1 MDENLQHKPVTDH
14 GSPITRKTH
23 FTREQILAQGVDRH
37 LAVTANAGSGKTAVL
52 VERYV
57 NLLMGGNDPR
67 NIVAITFT
75 RKAAAEMMVRVAKKL
90 EDKLEKATTPE
101 ELRLLKTV
109 RERLTSARISTI
121 HSFCSQLLKEFPIEA
136 GVAPNFTEISESEL
150 YRIRRD
156 AAMSVMEDWL
166 EDDGERGAD
175 ARLLFRALGRKKVEE
190 FLDKLLKNAEFLM
203 TLRALYDTHGDE
215 QIMAVRDR
223 MLSQNVIPCI
233 NSVLKNLRKFCDLVD
248 VTLLPRRVAENYDAA
263 VLKLRTW
270 PEYISPEELF
280 PIRELSQMIF
290 GILETQLSFC
300 TKEGVI
306 NGFLKR
312 GVTDGAAVEIDME
325 LADSIKT
332 FKKLDEVLKYAQED
346 SELLKLARILCQMA
360 VEAQESVDADKQQLN
375 GLDFDDLQLKALAL
389 LQDED
394 IRRKLRKK
402 IAYLMMDEFQDTN
415 QLQYDIARSIVAALE
430 TAQSV
435 DEPATNIFIVGDAKQ
450 SIYGFRSADVRVF
463 ERARHDIMTANER
476 DEAERNLDEMPSLWS
491 ELFENPS
498 TEEKYG
504 NVKLSASFRLLPQ
517 IAAFV
522 NRICSHAMSHQ
533 QSDYDVQYEPLVYGA
548 PPDRPQDMTG
558 TISLL
563 LARNFKG
570 ENEEE
575 FSEEKEEPLPES
587 ELLARHIQKIT
598 DSDKPLKIWDKDAK
612 ELRDVRYG
620 DIAVLARNRSGFE
633 ELGAALRALD
643 IPFIIHSGSG
653 FFETPEVVDVY
664 SYLSFLHN
672 SSDDIALAAVLRS
685 PFFGV
690 TDTELLSISHAAH
703 NVSLWEK
710 FTKYYD
716 EVLKDS
722 FKNTVKNAF
731 KTVSPLSKRAYEILS
746 DMIPLSARLPI
757 PLLLRT
763 ILERSGWRGSIAG
776 HQRQAQM
783 EANIEK
789 LLQYARDFENKG
801 FKNLYDFVEELT
813 LLKNSSA
820 KESEAAVIT
829 SDDVVN
835 IMTIHASKGLEFPVV
850 AVFKTNKSG
859 GHYDAL
865 YTNRDI
871 GLAFPVP
878 VVFEEAD
885 ARAMVATPIS
895 FAAKTQKENAERAE
909 EKRLLYV
916 ALTRAREHLIVTGT
930 ISFKKDGT
938 PDKPKGMLAM
948 VFDGLNF
955 SAADIFWNHAE
966 PYEDFLKTLRGENVV
981 DELQEYDVQVIISPD
996 EIVLKKR
1003 RELPGIKLPQVLLNT
1018 LDGTIRNEMY
1028 SASQIMLYEKSER
1041 EYIHR
1046 YKLGFPAENDES
1058 LSGAVASVEGGDDT
1072 VLGSLA
1078 GTIIHEVLSNI
1089 TSWLDEDGVIDLSIL
1104 EDEIRIATGERTLD
1118 PKLRERIIREAKAI
1132 ASSPLIRRM
1141 TPHFKNSEREIMLH
1155 MPVGED
1161 FLVGAID
1168 MLVPTESGEWEVW
1181 DWKSNRVE
1189 DTEGLD
1195 ALAQYYALQM
1205 QVYAYFAAHLFQT
1218 QESFTARLLFTR
1230 MAHLGEEA
1238 QWTRT
1243 FTWTRKEINAFGIA
1257 IERSSAEI
1265 CKRSYNIFKKTR

>member
-1 MDENLQHKPVTDH
+1 MEENLQENPVTK
-14 GSPITRKTH
+14 KTH

-57 NLLMGGNDPR
+57 NLVLQPVDPR

-90 EDKLEKATTPE
+90 EEKLEKATTPE

-166 EDDGERGAD
+166 EDDGEKGAD

-190 FLDKLLKNAEFLM
+190 FLDKLLKNAEFLI
-203 TLRALYDTHGDE
+203 TLRVLYATHGDE
-215 QIMAVRDR
+215 QIMAVRDK
-223 MLSQNVIPCI
+223 MLSQNIIPCT
-233 NSVLKNLRKFCDLVD
+233 NSILKNLRLLVQKMD
-248 VTLLPRRVAENYDAA
+248 AGLLKPAGADAFHAA
-263 VLKLRTW
+263 VTKLGTW
-270 PEYISPEELF
+270 PEYISPEEVF
-280 PIRELSQMIF
+280 SIRDIAQKIF
-290 GILETQLSFC
+290 GIIETQRSFC
-300 TKEGVI
+300 TAEGVVSAA
-306 NGFLKR
+306 FKKA
-312 GVTDGAAVEIDME
+312 VDAGAVLEIDME
-325 LADSIKT
+325 LADAFKSIA
-332 FKKLDEVLKYAQED
+332 KLNEVLQYAQED
-346 SELLKLARILCQMA
+346 SELLQLARILCKMA
-360 VEAQESVDADKQQLN
+360 TEAQESVDADKQQLN
-375 GLDFDDLQLKALAL
+375 GLDFDDLQLKALML
-389 LQDED
+389 LQDEE

-463 ERARHDIMTANER
+463 EKARQDIMTANER
-476 DEAERNLDEMPSLWS
+476 DESERNLDEIPTLWS

-522 NRICSHAMSHQ
+522 NRICAHAMSHQ

-548 PPDRPQDMTG
+548 PPDRPQDMEG

-570 ENEEE
+570 ESDEE
-575 FSEEKEEPLPES
+575 FTEEKEEPLPES

-620 DIAVLARNRSGFE
+620 DVAVLARNRSGFE

-710 FTKYYD
+710 FTKHY
-716 EVLKDS
+716 EEGLS
-722 FKNTVKNAF
+722 NNFKNYPT
-731 KTVSPLSKRAYEILS
+731 LSRRAYEILS

-776 HQRQAQM
+776 YQRQQQM

-789 LLQYARDFENKG
+789 LLQFARDFENKG

-871 GLAFPVP
+871 GLAFQVP

-895 FAAKTQKENAERAE
+895 FAARTQKENAERAE

-948 VFDGLNF
+948 VFNGLNF
-955 SAADIFWNHAE
+955 SAADMFWNHAE
-966 PYEDFLKTLRGENVV
+966 GYEDFLKTLRGENVV
-981 DELQEYDVQVIISPD
+981 DELQEYDVQVIISPE

-1003 RELPGIKLPQVLLNT
+1003 RELPQIKLPQVLLNT

-1046 YKLGFPAENDES
+1046 YKLGFPAEGDER
-1058 LSGAVASVEGGDDT
+1058 LDGAVASVEGGDDT

-1104 EDEIRIATGERTLD
+1104 EDEIRIATGERTLE

-1132 ASSPLIRRM
+1132 AGSPLIRRM

-1168 MLVPTESGEWEVW
+1168 MLVPTETGEWEVW
-1181 DWKSNRVE
+1181 DWKSNRVAMPE
-1189 DTEGLD
+1189 EMD
-1195 ALAQYYALQM
+1195 ALAQYYQLQM
-1205 QVYAYFAAHLFQT
+1205 QVYAYFAAHLFQG

-1230 MAHLGEEA
+1230 LAHLGEETA
-1238 QWTRT
+1238 WTRT
-1243 FTWTRKEINAFGIA
+1243 FTWTRKEISAFGIG
-1257 IERSSAEI
+1257 IERHAAEI
-1265 CKRSYNIFKKTR
+1265 CKKSYNISKKTR

>member
-1 MDENLQHKPVTDH
+1 MENRDEILSENT
-14 GSPITRKTH
+14 TRKTH

-90 EDKLEKATTPE
+90 EEKLDKATTAD
-101 ELRLLKTV
+101 ELKLLKTV

-156 AAMSVMEDWL
+156 AAMCVMEDWL
-166 EDDGERGAD
+166 EDDGEKGD
-175 ARLLFRALGRKKVEE
+175 SARLIFRALGRKKVEE
-190 FLDKLLKNAEFLM
+190 SLDKLLRNAEFLM
-203 TLRALYDTHGDE
+203 TLRALYETHGDE
-215 QIMAVRDR
+215 QVMAVRDR
-223 MLSQNVIPCI
+223 MLSAAAIPHM
-233 NSVLKNLRKFCDLVD
+233 NSVLKNLRKLCDVMNPA
-248 VTLLPRRVAENYDAA
+248 LLKGKTAEHYDAA
-263 VLKLRTW
+263 VLKLSTW
-270 PEYISPEELF
+270 PQYISPEEVF
-280 PIRELSQMIF
+280 PIRELSQKIF
-290 GILETQLSFC
+290 GILETQKSFC
-300 TKEGVI
+300 TGEGTVS
-306 NGFLKR
+306 
-312 GVTDGAAVEIDME
+312 AAFKKAVEGGPIAEIDME

-332 FKKLDEVLKYAQED
+332 FKNLEDVLKYAQED

-360 VEAQESVDADKQQLN
+360 VEAQELVDADKAALN

-389 LQDED
+389 LQDEE

-463 ERARHDIMTANER
+463 EKARQDIMTANER
-476 DEAERNLDEMPSLWS
+476 DESERNLDEIPTLWS
-491 ELFENPS
+491 ELFEKPS

-522 NRICSHAMSHQ
+522 NRICAHAMSHQ

-548 PPDRPQDMTG
+548 PPDRPQDMEG
-558 TISLL
+558 TITLL
-563 LARNFKG
+563 LARKFKKG
-570 ENEEE
+570 DDDFDEI
-575 FSEEKEEPLPES
+575 EPEQTLTES
-587 ELLARHIQKIT
+587 QLLASHIQKIV
-598 DSDKPLKIWDKDAK
+598 DSDNPLKIWDKDEKA
-612 ELRDVRYG
+612 LRNLRYS

-633 ELGAALRALD
+633 ELGAELRALD
-643 IPFIIHSGSG
+643 IPFVIHAGSG

-672 SSDDIALAAVLRS
+672 ATDDIALAGVLRS

-710 FTKYYD
+710 FGAHYEEGFK
-716 EVLKDS
+716 S
-722 FKNTVKNAF
+722 NFKNY
-731 KTVSPLSKRAYEILS
+731 PPMCRRAYEILT

-813 LLKNSSA
+813 LLKASSA
-820 KESEAAVIT
+820 KESEAAVI
-829 SDDVVN
+829 SNADVVN

-850 AVFKTNKSG
+850 AAFKMNKSG

-865 YTNRDI
+865 YTNREL

-878 VVFEEAD
+878 VHFEEAD
-885 ARAMVATPIS
+885 ARALVATPIS
-895 FAAKTQKENAERAE
+895 FAARTQKENAERAE

-916 ALTRAREHLIVTGT
+916 ALTRAREHLVVSGT

-948 VFDGLNF
+948 IFDGMNY
-955 SAADIFWNHAE
+955 SAADLQFNHDWSPE
-966 PYEDFLKTLRGENVV
+966 STDFLKTLRGENVV
-981 DELQEYDVQVIISPD
+981 EEPIDYGVHVAITPEEFTLNRQ
-996 EIVLKKR
+996 
-1003 RELPGIKLPQVLLNT
+1003 RETPQIKLPQVLLNT
-1018 LDGTIRNEMY
+1018 LDGTIRNEFY

-1046 YKLGFPAENDES
+1046 YRLGFPAEDDEQMNGT
-1058 LSGAVASVEGGDDT
+1058 LASVESGDDSI
-1072 VLGSLA
+1072 LGSLA
-1078 GTIIHEVLSNI
+1078 GTIIHEVLSNM
-1089 TSWLDEDGVIDLSIL
+1089 TSWLDEDGVIDLGVL
-1104 EDEIRIATGERTLD
+1104 KEEIRIATGERVIGDELET
-1118 PKLRERIIREAKAI
+1118 RIIREAKAI
-1132 ASSPLIRRM
+1132 AQSELVRRYA
-1141 TPHFKNSEREIMLH
+1141 PHFAAAEREVMLH
-1155 MPVGED
+1155 LPINED

-1168 MLVPTESGEWEVW
+1168 MLVPNDAGQWEVW
-1181 DWKSNRVE
+1181 DWKSNRVATPE
-1189 DTEGLD
+1189 EMD
-1195 ALAQYYALQM
+1195 ALADYYQLQM
-1205 QVYAYFAAHLFQT
+1205 QVYAYFAAHMFQS

-1230 MAHLGEEA
+1230 KAGADAQEA
-1238 QWTRT
+1238 DWTRT
-1243 FTWTRKEINAFGIA
+1243 FTWSRKEIKAFGIA